1 MDIYDNYDEEYIQ
14 GLKDFLTFEE
24 GETVLEIAGGRGHYH
39 SFYNKFKIGKYIAVE
54 PNFEW
59 LESTKSREYD
69 CITEFNNCIY
79 EDYYPTET
87 IDTLICAGLMY
98 HLPHPTHFLEVVRN
112 RFKPKT
118 LYLETVGAYPEKNVH
133 DVLEAHF
140 TPEIVNTYGQ
150 RFDTPSEGIYGN
162 GFNAE
167 YKSVGISLKPS
178 LEFYIYCLSQ
188 LGYKLE
194 KYKHISI
201 DDEEIKSKQDVTMF
215 KYRLG

>member
-1 MDIYDNYDEEYIQ
+1 MDIYDKYDEEYIQ
-14 GLKDFLTFEE
+14 GLENFLTFEE

-150 RFDTPSEGIYGN
+150 RLIWVVFHTNCTSQK
-162 GFNAE
+162 
-167 YKSVGISLKPS
+167 KSSSNNYVISKSINILQSLKIKFLNLITFQNLNMAS
-178 LEFYIYCLSQ
+178 VITV
-188 LGYKLE
+188 LGYRNVK
-194 KYKHISI
+194 
-201 DDEEIKSKQDVTMF
+201 
-215 KYRLG
+215 

>member
-1 MDIYDNYDEEYIQ
+1 MDNVVNYEKKYVQELEDFFT
-14 GLKDFLTFEE
+14 LKK
-24 GETVLEIAGGRGHYH
+24 GETVLEIAGGKGFYH

-59 LESTKSREYD
+59 LEIAKTREYD

-87 IDTLICAGLMY
+87 IDTLVCAGLMY

-118 LYLETVGAYPEKNVH
+118 LYLETVGTYPEKNDIDIF
-133 DVLEAHF
+133 DVHF
-140 TPEIVNTYGQ
+140 TPEKVNTYGE
-150 RFDTPSEGIYGN
+150 RFNTS
-162 GFNAE
+162 
-167 YKSVGISLKPS
+167 KSVGLSLKPR
-178 LEFYIYCLSQ
+178 LEFYIFCLSQ

-201 DDEEIKSKQDVTMF
+201 EDDVYKSKQDVTMF
-215 KYRLG
+215 KFRL

>member
-1 MDIYDNYDEEYIQ
+1 MDNYDRQYVQELE
-14 GLKDFLTFEE
+14 DFLIFEE
-24 GETVLEIAGGRGHYH
+24 GETVLEIAGGKGFYH

-59 LESTKSREYD
+59 LEIAKTQEYD
-69 CITEFNNCIY
+69 CDTEFNNCIY
-79 EDYYPTET
+79 EDYYPTEP

-118 LYLETVGAYPEKNVH
+118 LYLESVGCYPEKNVTDIL
-133 DVLEAHF
+133 DVHF
-140 TPEIVNTYGQ
+140 TSEIVNTYGQ
-150 RFDTPSEGIYGN
+150 RFNTASEGIYGN
-162 GFNAE
+162 GHNAD

-178 LEFYIYCLSQ
+178 LEFYIFCLSQ

-201 DDEEIKSKQDVTMF
+201 DDDENKSKQDVTMF
-215 KYRLG
+215 KYVL